1 MVLLSATI
9 VVNGQETQERSI
21 SSFNGLKVSEGID
34 VYLKKGP
41 KESLR
46 LEVRGTSVDNV
57 ITEVSGGYLRIHMRE
72 GHYRDRS
79 VKVYVTYVKL
89 EKISAS
95 SAANVF
101 SSETLKGER
110 LVISASSAA
119 SVDLPVDVKNLDIS
133 ASSAADVELKGVAQS
148 VDLDVSSAGEID
160 TYDLEADDV
169 SSTASSA
176 GSIKL
181 SVKKSIRAHASSGGT
196 IRYRG
201 NPSQSNTNSSSGGS
215 VRKIN

>member
-1 MVLLSATI
+1 VKIGRRSRQKFQNGTTFFCSSNKQKNSQQKAQPKLQISA
-9 VVNGQETQERSI
+9 
-21 SSFNGLKVSEGID
+21 D
-34 VYLKKGP
+34 VP
-41 KESLR
+41 EPS
-46 LEVRGTSVDNV
+46 
-57 ITEVSGGYLRIHMRE
+57 EVSGGYLRIHMRE